1 MTTKNKGITKAKLT
15 KQYPEIAKILDD
27 ILEKNKSSHY
37 WFYVNYCGKYKDKN
51 GAPRAVSIGSIIDIL
66 TDYGYKVSITAK

>member
-15 KQYPEIAKILDD
+15 KQYPEIARILDKILDD
-27 ILEKNKSSHY
+27 NKADHY

>member
-15 KQYPEIAKILDD
+15 KQYPEIARILDG
-27 ILEKNKSSHY
+27 ILDEHKSDHY